1 MFLKYSEFYVSVR
14 ATVNRVMQDSNEY
27 LDVAVINLE
36 AIQFKVL
43 AFDENKIVQASISHE
58 IFQIMSVPNSDGT
71 NAWSF

>member
-1 MFLKYSEFYVSVR
+1 MFLKCSEFYGSVR

-43 AFDENKIVQASISHE
+43 AFDENKIVQVSISHE
-58 IFQIMSVPNSDGT
+58 IFQIMSIPNSDGT
-71 NAWSF
+71 NA

>member
-27 LDVAVINLE
+27 LDVAVINQE

-58 IFQIMSVPNSDGT
+58 IFQIMSIPNSDGT
-71 NAWSF
+71 NA

>member
-1 MFLKYSEFYVSVR
+1 MFLKYSEFYGSVR

-43 AFDENKIVQASISHE
+43 AFDENKIVQVSISHE
-58 IFQIMSVPNSDGT
+58 IFQIMSIPNSDGT
-71 NAWSF
+71 NA

>member
-1 MFLKYSEFYVSVR
+1 
-14 ATVNRVMQDSNEY
+14 MQDSNEY

-58 IFQIMSVPNSDGT
+58 IFQIMSIPNSDGT
-71 NAWSF
+71 NA